1 MASLYEINQS
11 IMDCIDMETGEII
24 DIDQLHE
31 LQMDRT
37 DKIRNIA
44 CYIKNLRSD
53 AAAYDEEAKTF
64 AARKK
69 AAQGKAD
76 SLTAYLYDTLKKGEK
91 ISDKEFSIS
100 WRKSR
105 SVNIT
110 DEKALPA
117 IYLIAQDPKIDKAG
131 INEALKNGLT
141 VTGAELTTKNNIQIK

>member
-1 MASLYEINQS
+1 MS
-11 IMDCIDMETGEII
+11 C
-24 DIDQLHE
+24 DIG
-31 LQMDRT
+31 M
-37 DKIRNIA
+37 
-44 CYIKNLRSD
+44 
-53 AAAYDEEAKTF
+53 
-64 AARKK
+64 
-69 AAQGKAD
+69 
-76 SLTAYLYDTLKKGEK
+76 KKGEK